1 MSKKTTKK
9 PCEKT
14 ADKKTKKCKSQ
25 STKTGLFKF
34 RRYKKEEGGKQKKA
48 KHPKL
53 IVDEEQDNYG
63 FMGLTEAPKRGHHK
77 NIELNKNPQKGKSNK
92 AYLRDELRYDS
103 KRNFSKVLEEY
114 NLSEEDKLAVIEYI
128 KKKKKKK

>member
-1 MSKKTTKK
+1 
-9 PCEKT
+9 
-14 ADKKTKKCKSQ
+14 
-25 STKTGLFKF
+25 
-34 RRYKKEEGGKQKKA
+34 
-48 KHPKL
+48 
-53 IVDEEQDNYG
+53 
-63 FMGLTEAPKRGHHK
+63 MGLTEAPKRGHHK

-128 KKKKKKK
+128 KKRKKKK